1 MSRIA
6 KEPVI
11 IPKDIEINISGQTL
25 MMKGSKGSLSMEIN
39 NEVQLEKQEDVFKV
53 QPRSKSKFSLAMSG
67 TTRALIANMVEGV
80 SQGFEKKLELVGV
93 GYRAQSQGK
102 KLNLT
107 LGFSHPVVYDVPEGI
122 QIETPS
128 QTEILVKGIDKQ
140 RVGQVAAEIRRF
152 RPPEPYK
159 GKGVRYADENVV
171 IKEAKKKLKYKEI
184 KMKLNKKQNRLRRAR
199 KSRAKI
205 KELEMN
211 RLSVHRTPK
220 HIYAQ
225 IIDPNGDKI
234 LTTASTIEK
243 KVKKDL
249 KVTGNIDAASYV
261 GKLIADKAKKIGIE
275 TVAFDRSGFLY
286 HGRIKALAEAA
297 REAGLKF

>member
-39 NEVQLEKQEDVFKV
+39 NEVQLEKQENVFKV
-53 QPRSKSKFSLAMSG
+53 QPRSKSKFSLAISG
-67 TTRALIANMVEGV
+67 TTRALIANMVQGV

-107 LGFSHPVVYDVPEGI
+107 LGFSHPVVYEVPEGI

-171 IKEAKKKLKYKEI
+171 IKEAKKK
-184 KMKLNKKQNRLRRAR
+184 
-199 KSRAKI
+199 
-205 KELEMN
+205 
-211 RLSVHRTPK
+211 
-220 HIYAQ
+220 
-225 IIDPNGDKI
+225 
-234 LTTASTIEK
+234 
-243 KVKKDL
+243 
-249 KVTGNIDAASYV
+249 
-261 GKLIADKAKKIGIE
+261 
-275 TVAFDRSGFLY
+275 
-286 HGRIKALAEAA
+286 
-297 REAGLKF
+297 